1 MNYKKLYEE
10 HHGPIP
16 QDYEIHHIIPRYAGG
31 TDDISNLVALSKED
45 HKKAHMERY
54 EKYGD
59 FRDLCAYH
67 MIGYNFSE
75 AHQVSSSEGGKI
87 GGTKVYDTGVGIFRS
102 EKERKIWAAMGGR
115 IGGKMQK
122 ENGLGIHT
130 PNKELRLQW
139 ASKGGKAS
147 GVFQDPKRQSEFG
160 KRGGVKNKGFRWY
173 IDENGNNKKYTP
185 TQQINENFEDFIKR
199 TQFTRGRK

>member
-1 MNYKKLYEE
+1 
-10 HHGPIP
+10 
-16 QDYEIHHIIPRYAGG
+16 
-31 TDDISNLVALSKED
+31 
-45 HKKAHMERY
+45 MERY

-102 EKERKIWAAMGGR
+102 EEERKIWAAMGGR
-115 IGGKMQK
+115 IGGKTQK
-122 ENGLGIHT
+122 ENGVGIHT
-130 PNKELRLQW
+130 PNKELRLHW
-139 ASKGGKAS
+139 ASMGGKAS

-173 IDENGNNKKYTP
+173 TDNEGTHKKYTP

-199 TQFTRGRK
+199 TQFNRGRK